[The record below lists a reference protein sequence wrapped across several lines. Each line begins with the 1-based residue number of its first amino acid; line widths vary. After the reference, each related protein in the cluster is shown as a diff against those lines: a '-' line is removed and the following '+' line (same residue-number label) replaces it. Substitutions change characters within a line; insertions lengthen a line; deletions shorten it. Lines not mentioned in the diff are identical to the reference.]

1 MTTADT
7 STAYKISA
15 GTGIADL
22 WWKTGRI
29 AIKTSG
35 CETGGRFAQV
45 ELDDPLGTAPPMHIH
60 HGEDETFY
68 VIDGTLTVYAGDEE
82 IDLGPGDYGF
92 VPRGVAHAYLVT
104 SERARVLV
112 TFSPSGF
119 EEFFLEMGVVVDGD
133 EPPVGGVTPTPEEFA
148 RRLAPYGCEVVGP
161 PPTL

>member
-1 MTTADT
+1 
-7 STAYKISA
+7 
-15 GTGIADL
+15 
-22 WWKTGRI
+22 
-29 AIKTSG
+29 
-35 CETGGRFAQV
+35 
-45 ELDDPLGTAPPMHIH
+45 MHIH

-68 VIDGTLTVYAGDEE
+68 VVEGTVTVYAGDEE
-82 IDLGPGDYGF
+82 IHLARGDYGF

-119 EEFFLEMGVVVDGD
+119 EEFFLEMGIVVDGD
-133 EPPVGGVTPTPEEFA
+133 EPPVEGVTPSPEEFA